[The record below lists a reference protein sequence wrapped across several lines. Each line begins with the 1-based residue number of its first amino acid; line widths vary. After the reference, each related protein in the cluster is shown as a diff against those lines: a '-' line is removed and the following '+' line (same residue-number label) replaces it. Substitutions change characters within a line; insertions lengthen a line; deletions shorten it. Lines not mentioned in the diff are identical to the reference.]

1 MRKQKEN
8 SLSLVLGLG
17 NPGRK
22 YENTR
27 HNVGF
32 LTVDA
37 LARTLDIQLKKRF
50 LKPYIVGTSKKG
62 AGSGMYTIIKPLT
75 FMNRSGTILPHI
87 LNTSIYTVS
96 DIILICDNMD
106 LPPGEIRIKRKGS
119 SAGHNG
125 IKSVMEYASSGE
137 FTRIYIGVGRPAQGI
152 SVVDHV
158 LGIPEGDELESMLF
172 GVASA
177 AQALEAILSGADLS
191 KVINEYNR
199 RKGPDRSGQK
209 ESNGSL

>member
-1 MRKQKEN
+1 MKEN

-17 NPGRK
+17 NPGRT

-32 LTVDA
+32 LAVDS
-37 LARTLDIQLKKRF
+37 LAHALDIQLKKRF
-50 LKPYIVGTSKKG
+50 LKPYIIGTFKG
-62 AGSGMYTIIKPLT
+62 SGSGMHTVIKPLT
-75 FMNRSGTILPHI
+75 FMNRSGAILPPI
-87 LNTSIYTVS
+87 FNTTNHSVS

-137 FTRIYIGVGRPAQGI
+137 FLRIYIGVGRPTQGT

-158 LGIPEGDELESMLF
+158 LGIPEGEELRSMLF
-172 GVASA
+172 GVESA
-177 AQALEAILSGADLS
+177 AQALRSILMGNDLS

-199 RKGPDRSGQK
+199 RKDPDQ
-209 ESNGSL
+209 